1 MTSRR
6 AGVAPGLLDR
16 VRWGNVGRLAALL
29 AGVILLVTGPHGCG
43 PARGIGDR
51 RLEIGDASPQPPAL
65 PSAVK
70 AAPAVTAPSVIPSLP
85 AVRKKKQ
92 VRKHRSR
99 HRHRVR
105 NHRHARPKPLQ
116 SPIPQSP
123 ISPPPAAT
131 PAPPPPPVGG
141 AGEFAP

>member
-6 AGVAPGLLDR
+6 ADVAPGLIDR

-29 AGVILLVTGPHGCG
+29 AGVILLDAGPHGCG

-51 RLEIGDASPQPPAL
+51 RLEIGDASPGPSVLPP
-65 PSAVK
+65 AVK
-70 AAPAVTAPSVIPSLP
+70 AAPAVKAPPVKSSLP

-92 VRKHRSR
+92 LRKHRSR
-99 HRHRVR
+99 HHHRVR
-105 NHRHARPKPLQ
+105 KHSHARAKPLQ

-123 ISPPPAAT
+123 ISPPASA
-131 PAPPPPPVGG
+131 PAPPPAQVGP
-141 AGEFAP
+141 GEFGP

>member
-92 VRKHRSR
+92 EGSIDRGIVTGCGITDT
-99 HRHRVR
+99 
-105 NHRHARPKPLQ
+105 PDP
-116 SPIPQSP
+116 SPSNLLFPNPQSRRP
-123 ISPPPAAT
+123 QR
-131 PAPPPPPVGG
+131 
-141 AGEFAP
+141 

>member
-43 PARGIGDR
+43 TARQ
-51 RLEIGDASPQPPAL
+51 IGDASPGPSVLPP
-65 PSAVK
+65 AVK
-70 AAPAVTAPSVIPSLP
+70 AAPAVNASPETPSLP
-85 AVRKKKQ
+85 AVQRKKQ

-99 HRHRVR
+99 HHHRVR
-105 NHRHARPKPLQ
+105 KHSQARTKPLQ
-116 SPIPQSP
+116 SPI
-123 ISPPPAAT
+123 
-131 PAPPPPPVGG
+131 
-141 AGEFAP
+141 